1 MKVINTTKTAG
12 IILGAFILFLAF
24 MPVTS
29 FAGKNIPVNIEI
41 PVTYIVNGNDEK
53 AGGDKFTLVPD
64 DPNAPMPGDAVGGKK
79 TITIGEEG
87 SYSFGS
93 IHFDRPEVWW
103 YTVTRDI
110 TEKEGVTKD
119 NSVYRVKVIALN
131 DGHGYVLAY
140 LEGRDEKHEL
150 TYEDRVAP
158 ETGDHNSLII
168 YAGLAFSAAAALIL
182 LEGARRKNR
191 KEEA

>member
-1 MKVINTTKTAG
+1 MKVINTTKAAG

-140 LEGRDEKHEL
+140 LEGRDEKQ
-150 TYEDRVAP
+150 
-158 ETGDHNSLII
+158 GDIGAGKLI
-168 YAGLAFSAAAALIL
+168 AADIIIIL
-182 LEGARRKNR
+182 LAGAV
-191 KEEA
+191 AAYTFWVFFVIGSVTLFSP